1 MEPGFLIV
9 GAQRSGTTSLF
20 RALAL
25 HPQVRSPLFHK
36 GVHYFDVQYTQ
47 GRSWYLGHF
56 PLRRPGRAPG
66 EDSRVITGEASPYY
80 IHHPA
85 APARIRAD
93 LPDVRLVVLLRD
105 PVERAYSAYQHEVA
119 RGFEH
124 EEFERALDLEPRR
137 LAGETERLLA
147 NPGYRSL
154 SHQHHAYV
162 DRSRYARQVRRLFEL
177 FGEDRVLVLDS
188 EDFFADPE
196 PQYARLL
203 EFLQLSPW
211 APARFEHANARPRSP
226 MPEHVRA
233 RLTVELESD
242 GAELERLLGGV
253 PAWRR

>member
-188 EDFFADPE
+188 EDFFADPGAAIR
-196 PQYARLL
+196 P
-203 EFLQLSPW
+203 
-211 APARFEHANARPRSP
+211 AP
-226 MPEHVRA
+226 
-233 RLTVELESD
+233 
-242 GAELERLLGGV
+242 GV
-253 PAWRR
+253 PATLAVGAGALRATPTPARAARCPSTCARA